1 MALLRPSARWR
12 IRFLLA
18 AAIGLAAPPSQAQ
31 PALRIMLNDVA
42 PYTLHAEAAL
52 YGMHHEILALLAE
65 RTGLSFAPLVG
76 PYVRLSASLSDGSVD
91 GVVAVEGPDFDVIGR
106 RVAAFH
112 DFRFVVLSKKSA
124 AIGNVAALRGKLLGV
139 ARGAFYA
146 ESINNDPEIRK
157 FTMVD
162 PFQGVRMLALDRID
176 AVISSDYLLAHAM
189 RQSSMAASDFAP
201 PFVVNEKRYTLYVRK
216 TLGEDLVLRL
226 QSALEALRASGR
238 IAEVQNRYR

>member
-1 MALLRPSARWR
+1 MALFRLSARWR
-12 IRFLLA
+12 IRFLLSTLV
-18 AAIGLAAPPSQAQ
+18 GLSAHPCHAQAS
-31 PALRIMLNDVA
+31 LRIMLNDVA
-42 PYTLHAEAAL
+42 PYTMHAEATH
-52 YGMHHEILALLAE
+52 YGMHHDILALLAE
-65 RTGLSFAPLVG
+65 RTGLSFVPLVG
-76 PYVRLSASLSDGSVD
+76 PYVRLSASLSDGSAD
-91 GVVAVEGPDFDVIGR
+91 GVVAVEGPDFDAIGR

-112 DFRFVVLSKKSA
+112 DFRFVVLSKKSS

-146 ESINNDPEIRK
+146 DSINNDPEIRK
-157 FTMVD
+157 FAMVD

-189 RQSSMAASDFAP
+189 RQTGVTASDFAA

-216 TLGEDLVLRL
+216 TLGEDLVLKM
-226 QSALEALRASGR
+226 QAALEALRTSGR